1 MHIPS
6 MVTDSGDSKTR
17 CSCILRCF
25 ELPYV
30 ALNVLPCSFLEFFR
44 GPVSILPILEKHVAK
59 HGVVVDAVVVVAAVA
74 VAGCVGAAV
83 VLRRLLSLRWALP
96 EQGEASRLIS
106 GRKLPGC
113 HGGGWPRFHLCEI
126 ENQISVPILPSAPSA
141 PHSHSTKSQTVE
153 IGLSAQPGETN
164 SQILTG
170 APGDAQQSAMC
181 ACRAGVCIAAR
192 PPGHASLSGSPRDMR
207 ALPLE
212 ESDFSTNRMTAI
224 EVP

>member
-1 MHIPS
+1 MLRFMFGLNIYIHNVHIPS

-83 VLRRLLSLRWALP
+83 VLRRLLSLRWGLP
-96 EQGEASRLIS
+96 EQGEASRLFA
-106 GRKLPGC
+106 GRTPAAMVADGPVFIYAKSKINF
-113 HGGGWPRFHLCEI
+113 RFRFCL
-126 ENQISVPILPSAPSA
+126 LPSAP
-141 PHSHSTKSQTVE
+141 H
-153 IGLSAQPGETN
+153 
-164 SQILTG
+164 
-170 APGDAQQSAMC
+170 
-181 ACRAGVCIAAR
+181 
-192 PPGHASLSGSPRDMR
+192 
-207 ALPLE
+207 
-212 ESDFSTNRMTAI
+212 
-224 EVP
+224 

>member
-1 MHIPS
+1 
-6 MVTDSGDSKTR
+6 MVAD
-17 CSCILRCF
+17 
-25 ELPYV
+25 
-30 ALNVLPCSFLEFFR
+30 
-44 GPVSILPILEKHVAK
+44 GPVFIYAK
-59 HGVVVDAVVVVAAVA
+59 SKIKFRFRF
-74 VAGCVGAAV
+74 C
-83 VLRRLLSLRWALP
+83 LL
-96 EQGEASRLIS
+96 
-106 GRKLPGC
+106 
-113 HGGGWPRFHLCEI
+113 
-126 ENQISVPILPSAPSA
+126 PSA

-153 IGLSAQPGETN
+153 IELSAQPGETI

>member
-1 MHIPS
+1 MFGLNIYIHNVHIPS

-141 PHSHSTKSQTVE
+141 PT
-153 IGLSAQPGETN
+153 
-164 SQILTG
+164 LTPQK
-170 APGDAQQSAMC
+170 AK
-181 ACRAGVCIAAR
+181 
-192 PPGHASLSGSPRDMR
+192 LWK
-207 ALPLE
+207 L
-212 ESDFSTNRMTAI
+212 N
-224 EVP
+224 

>member
-1 MHIPS
+1 

-126 ENQISVPILPSAPSA
+126 ENQISVPILASAFRP
-141 PHSHSTKSQTVE
+141 P
-153 IGLSAQPGETN
+153 LSLHKMPNCGNWIERPARRNHFSNFNRCTRGRRP
-164 SQILTG
+164 
-170 APGDAQQSAMC
+170 AV
-181 ACRAGVCIAAR
+181 RHVHAAR
-192 PPGHASLSGSPRDMR
+192 AY
-207 ALPLE
+207 
-212 ESDFSTNRMTAI
+212 
-224 EVP
+224 V